1 MEPSHA
7 TDALCDVEY
16 DENDWGV
23 GEDNN
28 ELVAGLRVGD
38 NFAIVTAPNNYGVDF
53 FILQCVKKLHII
65 DEDSRPDDFGNSVE
79 KGDEIVIGQY
89 YKQSGRRKSSYV
101 LIRDKGL
108 AFIYSYLVCASSFS
122 MIQAIHKQ
130 KGGVTVYILPDNAL
144 EHITFVIGNI

>member
-1 MEPSHA
+1 MEPCHA
-7 TDALCDVEY
+7 TYALCDVEY

-38 NFAIVTAPNNYGVDF
+38 NFAIVNEPNNYEGFDF

-65 DEDSRPDDFGNSVE
+65 DEDSRPDDFGNFVQ

-89 YKQSGRRKSSYV
+89 YKQ
-101 LIRDKGL
+101 
-108 AFIYSYLVCASSFS
+108 
-122 MIQAIHKQ
+122 
-130 KGGVTVYILPDNAL
+130 
-144 EHITFVIGNI
+144 